1 MKSKE
6 NKTTKTKGL
15 GYLYLSNSPN
25 NKKKTIGTK
34 YKTFFSI
41 PKWPTNGRFNATIY
55 GVKILRETINKI
67 KIKYLD
73 LSELNLI
80 PYLYILII

>member
-34 YKTFFSI
+34 YKTFFLNKPGSQ
-41 PKWPTNGRFNATIY
+41 KPTIFPVDPT
-55 GVKILRETINKI
+55 
-67 KIKYLD
+67 
-73 LSELNLI
+73 LI
-80 PYLYILII
+80 FDITKAKLL